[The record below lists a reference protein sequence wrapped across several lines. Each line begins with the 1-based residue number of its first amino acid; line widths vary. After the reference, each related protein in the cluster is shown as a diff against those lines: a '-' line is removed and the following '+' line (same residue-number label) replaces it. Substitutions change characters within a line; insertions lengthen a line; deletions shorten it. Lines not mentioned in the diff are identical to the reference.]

1 MPKHG
6 KKYLEAQNQ
15 VDLTKLYM
23 PEEALALAKEV
34 SFTKFDETVE
44 VHTRLGIDPR
54 HSDQQV
60 RTTVL
65 LPHGLGKEIRILAFV
80 EGEAV
85 QIARDAGVDI
95 IADDEIIARI
105 EKEGWVEFDAAI
117 AVPSMMRK
125 IGRLGRVL
133 GRRGLMPSPK
143 SGTVVQPDDI
153 PRVVEEA
160 RAGRVAYRNDKT
172 ANVHVP
178 IGKVSFDVDR
188 LVGNMAAF
196 MDSLR
201 RSRPAASKGA
211 FVRRCVVTTTMGP
224 AIRVDPNVALAM
236 EFTEE

>member
-236 EFTEE
+236 EFKEE